1 MTSPRTL
8 LTAWNIQ
15 AKKQLGQNFLSD
27 PSTAGMIVQRS
38 NIGPE
43 DVILEIGAG
52 FGALTIPTAKAA
64 ERVYAVET
72 DHRLIRMLETELLT
86 HQLSNV
92 EIIEQDILKLDLGG
106 IADRAGG
113 RLVILGNLPYHIS
126 SQILVL
132 LIKSRHAV
140 RRAVLMF
147 QKELAKRLI
156 GGPGSRD
163 YGRISVMIQYCAGI
177 RKLASVQADL
187 FYPKPKVD
195 SEVLGFEFHHPPKYP
210 SMDESALFRMIKA
223 AFSKR
228 RKTLK
233 NALSASE
240 LQMRPEK
247 ATAILEQAGIDP
259 VRRAETLSVEEFV
272 RLGNLYSICR

>member
-1 MTSPRTL
+1 MTSSRTL